1 MQLKKWQEHLPDH
14 HPLTMAVNLSA
25 RQLQQPELIHDIV
38 QVLRDSGLNA
48 QNLVLEI
55 TESVLMND
63 PAAMAAKLRELR
75 QLGVRLAIDD
85 FGTGYSSL
93 SYLQWFPIDTLKIPK
108 SFIDGV
114 GRDSEG
120 AALAEAIVRMAGA
133 LSLKTI
139 AEGVERPEQLSHLL
153 DLGCDIGQ
161 GFYFARPLESADLEA
176 LLRADEIDKEE
187 LEELR
192 RQALILPNGA
202 VHPVGSPGS

>member
-114 GRDSEG
+114 GRGSEES
-120 AALAEAIVRMAGA
+120 ALAQAIIRMAEA
-133 LSLKTI
+133 LRLRTV
-139 AEGVERPEQLSHLL
+139 AEGIEMPEQLSHLL
-153 DLGCDIGQ
+153 ELGCDVGQ
-161 GFYFARPLESADLEA
+161 GYLLSRPLPTEGLEA
-176 LLRADEIDKEE
+176 LY
-187 LEELR
+187 
-192 RQALILPNGA
+192 RQGDRPGWGA
-202 VHPVGSPGS
+202 RLQ